1 MRKAQKASLI
11 ILSVILF
18 SGFFPS
24 DTDIYYRISKSIETF
39 GKIYKEISL
48 NYVDNINPEEFI
60 ISGVKGMLSQ
70 LDPYTAYIDSKEQ
83 RDLEIITSG
92 KYGGIGLSVSF
103 DDNKVTVIE
112 LMEGYSAHRQ
122 GVRIGDVITKINDIP
137 VDGNTKEYM
146 SVIQKGEPGTT
157 VQLTVKREGVEEP
170 LRFELVREEIEIVN
184 VSYYGFIPE
193 NSQNAYIKLSGFSRS
208 AGEEIK
214 KAIEQLSSR
223 KEIRSVVLDL
233 RGNPGGLLEA
243 AVDVSEKFL
252 KKGAK
257 IVSVIGRDSTQKKEY
272 FSKEEPIAGKYPVA
286 VLVDNGSASASEIV
300 AGAIQDNDRGII
312 IGETT
317 FGKGLVQSVIPL
329 SDNTSLKMTTA
340 RYYTPSGRCIQKIS
354 YSEKNKVFEYQ
365 TVNGKTGYYTLNKRK
380 VFSAGGI
387 APDSTTEEGII
398 PQIKMRLLADGMF
411 FKFATHY
418 FNTHPGLTEKQLN
431 KDLIYDEFVNYI
443 QSGKF
448 LITQRSARLIDQLKK
463 ILKEG
468 GYPDKIASELEQVSK
483 EIDNAKATELYKHKD
498 EIYTELRDELLI
510 RILGRTGMIK
520 ESVKSDRTFTTALNM
535 LNDKLL
541 YRRIL
546 RINE

>member
-1 MRKAQKASLI
+1 MRKAQKASLV

-48 NYVDNINPEEFI
+48 NYVDKINPEEFI
-60 ISGVKGMLSQ
+60 VSGVKGMLSQ

-122 GVRIGDVITKINDIP
+122 GVRIGDIITKINDTP
-137 VDGNTKEYM
+137 VDGNTQEYM

-157 VQLTVKREGVEEP
+157 VQLTVKREGVDEP

-193 NSQNAYIKLSGFSRS
+193 NSQNAYIKLSGFSRT
-208 AGEEIK
+208 AGDEIK

-257 IVSVIGRDSTQKKEY
+257 IVSVIGRDSTVKKEY

-340 RYYTPSGRCIQKIS
+340 RYYTPSGRCIQKVS
-354 YSEKNKVFEYQ
+354 YSDKNKVFENP
-365 TVNGKTGYYTLNKRK
+365 TVNGKTGYFTLNRRK
-380 VFSAGGI
+380 VFSAGGFV
-387 APDSTTEEGII
+387 PDSTTEEGVI

-418 FNTHPGLTEKQLN
+418 FNTHPGLTEKQMN
-431 KDLIYDEFVNYI
+431 KERIYDEFVNYI

-468 GYPDKIASELEQVSK
+468 GYPDKIASELEQVSQ
-483 EIDNAKATELYKHKD
+483 EIDKAKTTELYKHKD
-498 EIYTELRDELLI
+498 EIYSELRDELLI
-510 RILGRTGMIK
+510 RIHGRTGMIK
-520 ESVKSDRTFTTALNM
+520 ESVKNDRTFTTALNM
-535 LNDKLL
+535 LNDKVQ
-541 YRRIL
+541 YKRVL